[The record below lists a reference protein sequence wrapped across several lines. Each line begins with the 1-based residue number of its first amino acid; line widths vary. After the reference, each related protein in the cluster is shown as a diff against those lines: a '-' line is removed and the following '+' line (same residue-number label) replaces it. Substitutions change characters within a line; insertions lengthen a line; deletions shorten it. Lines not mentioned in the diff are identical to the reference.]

1 MRVFADTNVLASAF
15 GTLGLCAD
23 AVLLILREHRLVTGE
38 VVPDELRGV
47 RRRKFG
53 LPAKAVTEIES
64 ILRGYHVQPIAS

>member
-1 MRVFADTNVLASAF
+1 MRRRGAANFAGAPAGDGRGGA
-15 GTLGLCAD
+15 
-23 AVLLILREHRLVTGE
+23 R
-38 VVPDELRGV
+38 DELRGV